1 MGSTS
6 SAPEVR
12 LTEDGH
18 GFNVKYVGSDFI
30 DDMWTY
36 DFLVQP
42 PQGVEAPA
50 QRVRRSFDDVQ
61 LLATSMAQRYRS
73 LPAPPSKPIFGTGDG
88 KAMERYLRSLLF
100 IEPWPRTNCFRQF
113 LGIAMPPPP
122 PAGFGLSET
131 GPAVLLGH
139 RIPMGALAILLSFCK
154 AADALGICS
163 RVCKSFQAAAL
174 HSSAWPS
181 LKLCSSTAER
191 VVDSLSYI
199 LMSTCANLQD
209 LSLDLTF
216 QQQGL
221 SVAQPAE
228 LVLRRLRKL
237 ELKLSDPEGN
247 TFAGDLLSCVESPK
261 LKDFKLLAV
270 LTPQLLDAV
279 RMALL
284 PAEGL
289 HFLSLTALPDPS
301 EVILGAET
309 VAAIQEILDIA
320 PAVSSLKINLEDG
333 ISGLIR
339 SWNGGASPPGDAILQ
354 RCMAMRKLQSL
365 VFDFMADD
373 LVALISHSAD
383 RSWHLQCARFSGCK
397 QRLRDPD
404 QTLLTLLGKL
414 SPDLQEFSF
423 LIDLELFIRSFAQG
437 IWGFS
442 HQRLGPL
449 PNLWQHRE
457 ALRRLELNWQ
467 AFDDEGMACLVEC
480 CPGLEV
486 LLLDRAEYW
495 TDSTVQRIVASLPS
509 LEHFR
514 LRASSMLSDQSL
526 YELQQAPH
534 RLQILEVEPSYA
546 MSTYMMDQLKAS
558 MAGPSGDHVP
568 SSFSSFMAAQLFG
581 LASPERTSPAQLR
594 VLKPLDEDN
603 PALTLWPEVNFR
615 IRNRR
620 APREGMYIGRD

>member
-12 LTEDGH
+12 LTEDG
-18 GFNVKYVGSDFI
+18 FNVKYVGTDFI
-30 DDMWTY
+30 DGIWTY

-50 QRVRRSFDDVQ
+50 QRLRRSFDDVQ

-73 LPAPPSKPIFGTGDG
+73 VPAPPSKPMFGIGDG
-88 KAMERYLRSLLF
+88 KALEGYLRSLLF

-131 GPAVLLGH
+131 LGPAVLLGH

-181 LKLCSSTAER
+181 VKLCSSTAER

-209 LSLDLTF
+209 LSLDITF

-237 ELKLSDPEGN
+237 ELKLGDPEGN

-270 LTPQLLDAV
+270 LTPHLLDAV

-284 PAEGL
+284 AAEGL
-289 HFLSLTALPDPS
+289 HFLSLTALADPS
-301 EVILGAET
+301 EVILGAVT

-333 ISGLIR
+333 IGGLIR
-339 SWNGGASPPGDAILQ
+339 SFSGHPQGDGILQ
-354 RCMAMRKLQSL
+354 RCMAMRNLHSL
-365 VFDFMADD
+365 VFDFLADD
-373 LVALISHSAD
+373 LVALILQSAD
-383 RSWHLQCARFSGCK
+383 RSWHLQSARFSGCK
-397 QRLRDPD
+397 QTLRDPD

-414 SPDLQEFSF
+414 SGDLQEFSF

-437 IWGFS
+437 IWGIS

-495 TDSTVQRIVASLPS
+495 TDSTVQRIVTSLPS

-526 YELQQAPH
+526 YELQQARH
-534 RLQILEVEPSYA
+534 RLQILEIEPSYA

-568 SSFSSFMAAQLFG
+568 SSFSSFIAAQLFG
-581 LASPERTSPAQLR
+581 LASPERTSPAQLW
-594 VLKPLDEDN
+594 VLKPLDEDS
-603 PALTLWPEVNFR
+603 PAMTLWPEVNFR

-620 APREGMYIGRD
+620 APREGMYIGR